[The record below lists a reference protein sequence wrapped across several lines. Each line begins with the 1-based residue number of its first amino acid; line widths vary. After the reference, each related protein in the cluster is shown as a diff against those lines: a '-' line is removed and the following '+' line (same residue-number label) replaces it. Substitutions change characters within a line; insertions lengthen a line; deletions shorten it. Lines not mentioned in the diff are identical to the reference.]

1 MKKKRIFGLAG
12 LAAVV
17 LAAGAG
23 IYYTTSHHG
32 SKGNGDLKVVTSFY
46 PVYEFTKQV
55 VGDEGEVSYLIPA
68 GSEAHDFQPSTK
80 NVADIEKADTFVY
93 LNENMETWVP
103 KVEKS
108 INTKIQKSL
117 RQVKAWFSY
126 LEQRKKIMITV
137 EKNITTNMIL
147 MFGSHLNVLK
157 N

>member
-108 INTKIQKSL
+108 INTKNQF
-117 RQVKAWFSY
+117 KAWFFY
-126 LEQRKKIMITV
+126 LEQSKKIMIMV
-137 EKNITTNMIL
+137 EKNITTNMIP

>member
-12 LAAVV
+12 IAAVV

-32 SKGNGDLKVVTSFY
+32 SKGNSDLKVVTSFY

-80 NVADIEKADTFVY
+80 DVADIEKADTFVY
-93 LNENMETWVP
+93 LNEIGRAHV
-103 KVEKS
+103 
-108 INTKIQKSL
+108 
-117 RQVKAWFSY
+117 
-126 LEQRKKIMITV
+126 
-137 EKNITTNMIL
+137 
-147 MFGSHLNVLK
+147 
-157 N
+157 

>member
-12 LAAVV
+12 IAAVV

-32 SKGNGDLKVVTSFY
+32 SKGNSDLKVVTSFY

-68 GSEAHDFQPSTK
+68 GSEAHDFQPSGFQK
-80 NVADIEKADTFVY
+80 
-93 LNENMETWVP
+93 L
-103 KVEKS
+103 KS
-108 INTKIQKSL
+108 LSTLKIQKSL

-126 LEQRKKIMITV
+126 PE
-137 EKNITTNMIL
+137 
-147 MFGSHLNVLK
+147 
-157 N
+157 

>member
-12 LAAVV
+12 IAAVV

-32 SKGNGDLKVVTSFY
+32 SKGNSDLKVVTSFY

-108 INTKIQKSL
+108 INTKNTKII
-117 RQVKAWFSY
+117 KAS
-126 LEQRKKIMITV
+126 QGM
-137 EKNITTNMIL
+137 
-147 MFGSHLNVLK
+147 VLLPGIEEEDHDHG
-157 N
+157 

>member
-17 LAAGAG
+17 LAAGVG
-23 IYYTTSHHG
+23 IYYTTSQHD

-68 GSEAHDFQPSTK
+68 GSEVHDFQPSTK

-103 KVEKS
+103 KVEKN
-108 INTKIQKSL
+108 INTKHTKVI
-117 RQVKAWFSY
+117 KAS
-126 LEQRKKIMITV
+126 KG
-137 EKNITTNMIL
+137 MIL
-147 MFGSHLNVLK
+147 LPGTEEEDHDHGGEEHYLSLIHI
-157 N
+157 

>member
-17 LAAGAG
+17 LAAGVG
-23 IYYTTSHHG
+23 IYYTTSQHD

-68 GSEAHDFQPSTK
+68 GSEVHDFQPSTK

-103 KVEKS
+103 KVEKN
-108 INTKIQKSL
+108 INTKHTKVI
-117 RQVKAWFSY
+117 KAS
-126 LEQRKKIMITV
+126 KG
-137 EKNITTNMIL
+137 MIL
-147 MFGSHLNVLK
+147 LPGTRGRRSRSWW
-157 N
+157 

>member
-23 IYYTTSHHG
+23 IYYTTSQHD

-68 GSEAHDFQPSTK
+68 GSEVHDFQPSTK

-93 LNENMETWVP
+93 LNE
-103 KVEKS
+103 
-108 INTKIQKSL
+108 KIG
-117 RQVKAWFSY
+117 RAHV
-126 LEQRKKIMITV
+126 
-137 EKNITTNMIL
+137 
-147 MFGSHLNVLK
+147 
-157 N
+157 